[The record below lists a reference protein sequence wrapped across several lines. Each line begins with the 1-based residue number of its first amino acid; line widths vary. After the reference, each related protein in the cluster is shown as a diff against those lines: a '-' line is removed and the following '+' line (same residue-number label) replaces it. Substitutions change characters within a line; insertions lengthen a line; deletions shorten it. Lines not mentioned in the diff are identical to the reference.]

1 VNRVVEFLTFPV
13 VLPMWFLVA
22 IVALTLVQ
30 LAYLGGDYARNAL
43 AVVRDVSGVRP
54 QRHGGRHGRPKGAT
68 DG

>member
-1 VNRVVEFLTFPV
+1 MVEFLTFPV
-13 VLPMWFLVA
+13 VLPMWFLLA

-43 AVVRDVSGVRP
+43 AVLRDVSGVRP

-68 DG
+68 DE